1 MLALADASAF
11 ADALLSEMPP
21 RPAEQER
28 IVATNRSGRVA
39 APA

>member
-11 ADALLSEMPP
+11 ADALFSEMPP